1 MYSYRTKYKTKVLY
15 GGRGQIQDEM
25 VSLINGCSILVA
37 TVPSLV
43 SMLEKGCTNLE
54 RLCHLVFDRA
64 DILVERYEDLFVFTH
79 SDTRNRVQKNF
90 QLSSR

>member
-37 TVPSLV
+37 TLPSLV

-64 DILVERYEDLFVFTH
+64 DILVERYGDLFYLKQMNWALTAIE
-79 SDTRNRVQKNF
+79 NW
-90 QLSSR
+90 